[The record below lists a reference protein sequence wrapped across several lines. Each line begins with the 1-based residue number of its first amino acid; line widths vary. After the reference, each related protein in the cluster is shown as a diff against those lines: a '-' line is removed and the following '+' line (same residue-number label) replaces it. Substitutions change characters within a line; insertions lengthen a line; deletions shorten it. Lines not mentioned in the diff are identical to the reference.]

1 MTAVI
6 IQNEG
11 YVIDQS
17 ILEDIV
23 VEINPSLEEL
33 PEVWTRATI
42 AIVQPHLEAL
52 VTAYRGACKTHT
64 GRRAAQI
71 FLSNMLEVEAEA

>member
-1 MTAVI
+1 MATAI

-23 VEINPSLEEL
+23 IEIDPSLEER
-33 PEVWTRATI
+33 PEAWTRATI
-42 AIVQPHLEAL
+42 AVVQPHLEAL
-52 VTAYRGACKTHT
+52 VTAYRGACKTQT
-64 GRRAAQI
+64 GRRAAQL
-71 FLSNMLEVEAEA
+71 FLENMLAAEA